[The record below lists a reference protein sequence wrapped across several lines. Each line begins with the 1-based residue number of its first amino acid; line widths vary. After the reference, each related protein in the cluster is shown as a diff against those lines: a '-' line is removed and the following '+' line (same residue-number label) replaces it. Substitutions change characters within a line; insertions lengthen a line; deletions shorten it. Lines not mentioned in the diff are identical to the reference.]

1 MGIRDFK
8 GTNSESSTKRLF
20 TERAQYR
27 NYAIPPA
34 YSRRHPDLF
43 RDFWFIEN
51 MYYGR
56 IDMDHRSLIPR
67 EEFLVAAKGNQS
79 KSIFVFDF
87 VAEAFSNFLR
97 DYQKAAASG
106 KLRKDDDFLF
116 DITATNG
123 YRSPL
128 QEYEAHMTSVRNDV
142 QRALFRNHKRVED
155 FSDFVDYFLE
165 FVFLRKDELPLTLTG
180 FMSSRFSSPLMTGLF
195 VDISSLDYSE
205 DFDKID
211 KFVDSPNFSFF
222 MKSCLKHGFMI
233 DKNIPWRIC
242 ANLGSVEMSRYML
255 KYGLTLDNIFT
266 KYYNLSYSN
275 DIDYLVRYMA
285 KFYNRFVSYKPF
297 IRREAIR
304 DGEIHRYVQ
313 RRGREKI
320 KTIDD
325 RYDSEF
331 KINFYCDLRNWET
344 KQRYDDSHLE
354 RIKKNALEYEK
365 VNGPDLS
372 YDYID
377 RQFKG
382 FLNDT
387 GGYNAYTI
395 RQEAKRENS
404 QITGQEIEGLLRD
417 SVAESRKTFY

>member
-27 NYAIPPA
+27 NYAIPVA
-34 YSRRHPDLF
+34 YARKHPDLF

-56 IDMDHRSLIPR
+56 IDMEHRSLTPK
-67 EEFLVAAKGNQS
+67 EEFLVPAEGNQG
-79 KSIFVFDF
+79 KSVFVFDF
-87 VAEAFSNFLR
+87 VAEAFSDFLR
-97 DYQKAAASG
+97 DHKKAAASG

-116 DITATNG
+116 DITAING
-123 YRSPL
+123 YKNPL
-128 QEYEAHMTSVRNDV
+128 HEYDLHMTSVRNDV
-142 QRALFRNHKRVED
+142 QRVLFRNHKRVED
-155 FSDFVDYFLE
+155 FKDFVDYFLE
-165 FVFLRKDELPLTLTG
+165 FVFLRKEESPLTLTG

-195 VDISSLDYSE
+195 IDISSLDYSE
-205 DFDKID
+205 DFDKVD
-211 KFVDSPNFSFF
+211 KFFDSPNFPFF
-222 MKSCLKHGFMI
+222 MKNCLKHGFMI

-242 ANLGSVEMSRYML
+242 ANLGSLEMSRYML
-255 KYGLTLDNIFT
+255 KYDLSLDNIFT
-266 KYYNLSYSN
+266 NYYDKSYFN

-297 IRREAIR
+297 VRKEALR

-313 RRGREKI
+313 RRTREKI

-331 KINFYCDLRNWET
+331 KIDFYCDLRNWET
-344 KQRYDDSHLE
+344 KQRYDESHLE
-354 RIKKNALEYEK
+354 RIKRNALEYEK
-365 VNGPDLS
+365 INGLDPA

-387 GGYNAYTI
+387 GAYNAYII
-395 RQEAKRENS
+395 RQEARREKS